1 MRYKFWRR
9 AVKPEEK
16 RSFARRYVKKTVK
29 LLDSGIIGIGQEA
42 TETNE
47 MARSF
52 FRMLE
57 HKLNLNN
64 RSDPPTKEEV
74 IAAIEQLKDVG
85 RFSLFATVSILP
97 GGGISLIGLELL
109 ARKFGLKKF
118 TLIPSS
124 FRKKENKPTTN
135 NPQPTTQ
142 NSKPTTRNE

>member
-1 MRYKFWRR
+1 M
-9 AVKPEEK
+9 
-16 RSFARRYVKKTVK
+16 KKTVK